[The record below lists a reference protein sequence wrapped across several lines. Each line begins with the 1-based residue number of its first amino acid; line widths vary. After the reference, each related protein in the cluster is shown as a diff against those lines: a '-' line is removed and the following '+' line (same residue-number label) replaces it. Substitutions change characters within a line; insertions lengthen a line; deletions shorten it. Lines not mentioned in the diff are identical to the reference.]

1 MDTRDKFAESGKSRT
16 NSGSLDAGR
25 VTKMHAVL
33 DLDVVIDVNRLCS
46 SDATVD
52 GWNIDEITC
61 AILSR

>member
-33 DLDVVIDVNRLCS
+33 DLNVIDVNRLCS

-52 GWNIDEITC
+52 GLEY
-61 AILSR
+61 R